1 MSLFSTADELSVF
14 ASPVGDEA
22 VMGSARVAEL
32 LELLPVESFM
42 PPASTGTPALHRR
55 QAAHRRRAQMLFDPA
70 SAWRFVEKYAERDE
84 PLPWSVTEDS
94 LRHAYDYLATGHAS
108 PELAA
113 MLAIAGHPTLAP
125 ALRALL
131 VARDADIG
139 QAAEWLGVPVFVVQ
153 WFAILLWNV
162 HYRRDEHGF
171 VQAIVFPHSRLTDLD
186 AEQPRAWEAA
196 LLQLAWLGG
205 TAAVKEALGG
215 RDGDQSVP
223 GLAAIEEQLLL
234 EATAQIRLGGLKRR
248 TTPALREALLL
259 VRAQKIHDLRQPPP
273 PEFGRGGLEDLSRRH
288 YVSEEIMAHAK
299 RANSSA
305 PEDPREE
312 EIRAKLRSTRRVPDG
327 ERNQPTPEIK

>member
-1 MSLFSTADELSVF
+1 MNLFSTADELSVF
-14 ASPVGDEA
+14 ASPFGHEA
-22 VMGSARVAEL
+22 GMGSARVAEL

-55 QAAHRRRAQMLFDPA
+55 QAAHRRRAQMLSDPA

-84 PLPWSVTEDS
+84 PLPWSVTEDA
-94 LRHAYDYLATGHAS
+94 LRHSYDYLATGHAS
-108 PELAA
+108 PEFTA
-113 MLAIAGHPTLAP
+113 MLALAGHPTLAP

-139 QAAEWLGVPVFVVQ
+139 QAAEWLGAPQVAVQ
-153 WFAILLWNV
+153 WFAVLLWNV
-162 HYRRDEHGF
+162 YYRRDERGF

-186 AEQPRAWEAA
+186 ADQPRGWEAA

-215 RDGDQSVP
+215 HDGDQSA
-223 GLAAIEEQLLL
+223 LALADLEAQLLQ
-234 EATAQIRLGGLKRR
+234 EVAAQVRLGGLRRR

-273 PEFGRGGLEDLSRRH
+273 PVFGLGGLEDISRRH

-299 RANSSA
+299 RANTPA

-312 EIRAKLRSTRRVPDG
+312 EIRAKLRSVRRTPAG
-327 ERNQPTPEIK
+327 ENTNQTLG